1 MPAVFLLIN
10 QYSTFS
16 WSILSLSWGELS
28 RAYLL
33 PVSPCVFAECGFGCI
48 AGAFVWWFVGWAL
61 LGGVSFAGGG
71 ACAGVCL
78 GPGRV
83 SVVGL
88 PCGGGY

>member
-1 MPAVFLLIN
+1 MCLRNAGLGALLGR
-10 QYSTFS
+10 
-16 WSILSLSWGELS
+16 L
-28 RAYLL
+28 
-33 PVSPCVFAECGFGCI
+33 FG
-48 AGAFVWWFVGWAL
+48 VWWFVGWAL